1 MKSLWY
7 WTNDYYYLARGFW
20 HSLRLKENKF
30 DLNKNSDKKLSV
42 IVVSGLSFRWG
53 FLKSTIDVLENEGF
67 CICPTP
73 QLGMNYMDVKNSAQR
88 IEEIIDN
95 NNLNNVVILGYSKG
109 GVVAKYALLHNN
121 SKNKIKGVIAVACP
135 FSGSRLV
142 RAVPQKSFSELRRKS
157 AIIEE
162 LQSDKTSNSRIY
174 SIYPVFDNHVWPQGG
189 SYLDGGHNIEI
200 PVRGHHKILFDRK
213 AHEAIVEVT
222 KEIEK
227 EL

>member
-1 MKSLWY
+1 MQP
-7 WTNDYYYLARGFW
+7 
-20 HSLRLKENKF
+20 E
-30 DLNKNSDKKLSV
+30 DLNATRHLATLVGSNKV
-42 IVVSGLSFRWG
+42 ITDYSIDSMSC
-53 FLKSTIDVLENEGF
+53 KSIHNIF
-67 CICPTP
+67 
-73 QLGMNYMDVKNSAQR
+73 SAQCIEKI
-88 IEEIIDN
+88 IEE
-95 NNLNNVVILGYSKG
+95 NNLQNVAILGYSKG

-142 RAVPQKSFSELRRKS
+142 RVIPRRSFSELRRKS

-200 PVRGHHKILFDRK
+200 PVRGHHKILFDRE
-213 AHEAIVEVT
+213 AHEAIIEVT
-222 KEIEK
+222 KGIEK